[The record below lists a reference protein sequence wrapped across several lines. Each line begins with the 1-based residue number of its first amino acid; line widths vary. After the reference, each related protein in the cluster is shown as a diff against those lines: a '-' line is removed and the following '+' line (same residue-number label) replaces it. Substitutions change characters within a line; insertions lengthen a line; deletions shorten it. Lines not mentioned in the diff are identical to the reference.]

1 MAPRATWLAA
11 FHLDQALRALVETG
25 ADSSDVERLT
35 AKAAERL
42 RSAGLAAAGRE
53 DYDAALSL
61 LTRANEILPREAPER
76 AELLPR
82 LAEMLLWVGGADAA
96 RSLLEEAY
104 ALANELGD
112 RRLAARARLT
122 AHLTL
127 MWTGTP
133 IPPQQ
138 MLREVDE
145 AVPVLED
152 AGDEEALAMAEL
164 VRFHALDQARLPG
177 PEERLPIALDHARRA
192 HAPQIEHRVMSW
204 ICITLPGGSVPVDE
218 AIARAEEIRR
228 TSSSAF
234 VHASAHGAVG
244 LLRAARGEFE
254 EARALVSRTLRE
266 LA

>member
-1 MAPRATWLAA
+1 M
-11 FHLDQALRALVETG
+11 
-25 ADSSDVERLT
+25 T

-53 DYDAALSL
+53 DYDAAMSL
-61 LTRANEILPREAPER
+61 LARANEILPREAPER

-127 MWTGTP
+127 MWTDTP
-133 IPPQQ
+133 IPPKQ

-152 AGDEEALAMAEL
+152 AGDEEGLAMAEL

-177 PEERLPIALDHARRA
+177 PEERLPVALDHARRA

-204 ICITLPGGSVPVDE
+204 ICITLPARKRARGRGNRARRGDPSHLVLGVRPRLGKRRGRPSPRGTGRVRGGS
-218 AIARAEEIRR
+218 R
-228 TSSSAF
+228 TCLEDAP
-234 VHASAHGAVG
+234 
-244 LLRAARGEFE
+244 RAA
-254 EARALVSRTLRE
+254 
-266 LA
+266 